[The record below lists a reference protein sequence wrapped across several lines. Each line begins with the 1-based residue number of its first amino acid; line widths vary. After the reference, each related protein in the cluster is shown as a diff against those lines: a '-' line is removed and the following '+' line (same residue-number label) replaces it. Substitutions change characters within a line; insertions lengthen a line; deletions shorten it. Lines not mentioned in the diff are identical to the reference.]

1 MGKNPPAD
9 SAWRLR
15 VDLASAKVLIWAA
28 SVGRDAELSP
38 ETHLYLA
45 TRYDRLAQIH
55 HLSGLREKARRL
67 ARLAAEH
74 YLAGGWSGP
83 PYAAAMAMPRPERW
97 VVIDAIARSAG
108 RDNVA

>member
-1 MGKNPPAD
+1 MEKNPPPD

-28 SVGRDAELSP
+28 SVGRDVELSP
-38 ETHLYLA
+38 DTHLYLA
-45 TRYDRLAQIH
+45 TRYDRLAQLH
-55 HLSGLREKARRL
+55 RLRGRLAKARRL

-83 PYAAAMAMPRPERW
+83 PYAAALAMPRPERW
-97 VVIDAIARSAG
+97 VIVDAIARSSA
-108 RDNVA
+108 RDDVA

>member
-1 MGKNPPAD
+1 MEKNPPDD

-28 SVGRDAELSP
+28 SVGREAELSP

-45 TRYDRLAQIH
+45 TRYERLASIH
-55 HLSGLREKARRL
+55 RLRGHLAKARRL
-67 ARLAAEH
+67 AGLAADH
-74 YLAGGWSGP
+74 YRSGGWSGP
-83 PYAAAMAMPRPERW
+83 PYAAALAMPRPERW
-97 VVIDAIARSAG
+97 VIVDAVARSE